1 MASWGETFSL
11 LFRAHRK
18 PLEAALRKR
27 AAPGESVPDLMM
39 DVFARTYAAGPR
51 PTPDDQ
57 VRALYTAARNA
68 ACDAY
73 RHNRIVAAS
82 ADTLADL
89 QPDADHRDPEAHA
102 SARETLDAVGRTLAA
117 LSPRCRAIFIL
128 RRVHGQT
135 SAMYGQTTP
144 GDMIG
149 MSLKK
154 NRRIHPSVRHRWI
167 SATGGDTR
175 QPSASATR

>member
-1 MASWGETFSL
+1 MASWGKTFSL

-27 AAPGESVPDLMM
+27 AAPGESVPDLVM
-39 DVFARTYAAGPR
+39 DVFTRAYAAGPR
-51 PTPDDQ
+51 ATPDEQ

-68 ACDAY
+68 AYDAY

-89 QPDADHRDPEAHA
+89 HPEADHRDPEAHVA
-102 SARETLDAVGRTLAA
+102 ARETLDAVDQALAA
-117 LSPRCRAIFIL
+117 LSPRCREIFIL

-135 SAMYGQTTP
+135 SA
-144 GDMIG
+144 DIA
-149 MSLKK
+149 
-154 NRRIHPSVRHRWI
+154 RRFGISV
-167 SATGGDTR
+167 SAVEKHVARALRACQKALEDDHG
-175 QPSASATR
+175 